1 MSSGDQVDL
10 RAAMRRVA
18 SSVAV
23 LTATGR
29 NGPAGITATSVAS
42 VSVDPPA
49 LLICVNRATHLYRAV
64 RESGAFRVSYLEIGQ
79 RDVARIFGSSGGAT
93 KFETGGWDL
102 SATAGA
108 RLRGAIADI
117 ACNLRHALDHG
128 THGIFIGDVTEVMVR
143 EGRPLLYCEGCYGEL
158 AA

>member
-1 MSSGDQVDL
+1 MSQFQPWPPKGFTEVRIVQPGVEAPKDAL
-10 RAAMRRVA
+10 
-18 SSVAV
+18 VAV
-23 LTATGR
+23 
-29 NGPAGITATSVAS
+29 
-42 VSVDPPA
+42 
-49 LLICVNRATHLYRAV
+49 
-64 RESGAFRVSYLEIGQ
+64 
-79 RDVARIFGSSGGAT
+79 
-93 KFETGGWDL
+93 
-102 SATAGA
+102 